1 MVDFADIL
9 EAQREANST
18 SEGVLVGQTD
28 LQNIM
33 QSLTSVAQQ
42 QLNTMK
48 DVFGSIKTSLSTQI
62 LPDQESDDE
71 QNTLLQSIGDKLGDL
86 STNLKDSIAG
96 VFKRSESSEEEE
108 DKQTK
113 SLFKRIGKGLSGIG
127 TKLGGLVDQGKQA
140 ASRVASGLGSIIK
153 GTLLGAS
160 LFALAKLL
168 QSETFAT
175 LLRDLLT
182 SILPSINKF
191 LAELKDFVTD
201 PNLIP
206 NLKKAFK
213 QVTAVLRE
221 FVEDVRDVLD
231 FFGILERSKE
241 EQIARDIEEDFKEN
255 EQNLRNRDLLE
266 EIAQKRAN
274 IAELEQKIAAEKNVP
289 QGQLESEKVKLTRL
303 ENQLAKLN
311 ANDPTSLGEQI
322 DEEVNQKLEQQKLDE
337 IKKQES
343 IVIQQEKQ
351 DRGSPLARDLEF
363 ERLQRKLQE
372 AEDQKK
378 LLLNMNKNPLEP
390 LVNQLALE
398 IAGTMSGATN
408 VVATDNSTLTNTVN
422 NSKSSTIMPTTI
434 ADNNPSIMTNRME

>member
-96 VFKRSESSEEEE
+96 VFKRSKSSEEEE

-274 IAELEQKIAAEKNVP
+274 IAELEQKITAGDRVP

-311 ANDPTSLGEQI
+311 ANDPTSLREQI
-322 DEEVNQKLEQQKLDE
+322 DKEVNQKLEQQKLDE
-337 IKKQES
+337 T
-343 IVIQQEKQ
+343 EKQ
-351 DRGSPLARDLEF
+351 KSIAKLQEIEKRGNLLARDLEF

-378 LLLNMNKNPLEP
+378 LLLNMNKNPES

>member
-1 MVDFADIL
+1 
-9 EAQREANST
+9 
-18 SEGVLVGQTD
+18 
-28 LQNIM
+28 
-33 QSLTSVAQQ
+33 
-42 QLNTMK
+42 MK

-96 VFKRSESSEEEE
+96 VFKRSKSSEEEE

-274 IAELEQKIAAEKNVP
+274 IAELEQKIAAGKNVP

-311 ANDPTSLGEQI
+311 ANDPTSLREQI
-322 DEEVNQKLEQQKLDE
+322 DKEVNQKLEQQKLDE
-337 IKKQES
+337 T
-343 IVIQQEKQ
+343 EKQ
-351 DRGSPLARDLEF
+351 KSIAKLQEIEKRGNLLARDLEF

-378 LLLNMNKNPLEP
+378 LLLNMNKNPES

>member
-96 VFKRSESSEEEE
+96 VFKRSKSSEEEE

-274 IAELEQKIAAEKNVP
+274 IAELEQKITAGDRVP

-311 ANDPTSLGEQI
+311 ADDPASLGEQI
-322 DEEVNQKLEQQKLDE
+322 DKEVNQELEKQELDK

-343 IVIQQEKQ
+343 IAKLQEIEK
-351 DRGSPLARDLEF
+351 RGNSLARDLEF

-372 AEDQKK
+372 EEDQKK
-378 LLLNMNKNPLEP
+378 LLLNMNKNPES

>member
-96 VFKRSESSEEEE
+96 VFKRSKSSEEEE

-274 IAELEQKIAAEKNVP
+274 IAELEQKITAGDRVP

-311 ANDPTSLGEQI
+311 ADDPASLGEQI
-322 DEEVNQKLEQQKLDE
+322 DKEVNQELEKQELDK

-343 IVIQQEKQ
+343 IAKLQEIEK
-351 DRGSPLARDLEF
+351 RGNPVARQLEL
-363 ERLQRKLQE
+363 EKLQRQLQE

-378 LLLNMNKNPLEP
+378 LLLNMNKNPES

>member
-96 VFKRSESSEEEE
+96 VFKRSKSSEEEE

-274 IAELEQKIAAEKNVP
+274 IAELEQKIAAGKNVP

-311 ANDPTSLGEQI
+311 ANDPTSLREQI
-322 DEEVNQKLEQQKLDE
+322 DKEVNQKLEQQKLDE
-337 IKKQES
+337 IEKQKS
-343 IVIQQEKQ
+343 IAKLQEKQ
-351 DRGSPLARDLEF
+351 NRGNPVARQLEL
-363 ERLQRKLQE
+363 EKLQRQLQE

-378 LLLNMNKNPLEP
+378 LLLNMNKNPES

>member
-1 MVDFADIL
+1 
-9 EAQREANST
+9 
-18 SEGVLVGQTD
+18 
-28 LQNIM
+28 
-33 QSLTSVAQQ
+33 VAQQ

-96 VFKRSESSEEEE
+96 VFKRSKSSEEEE

-113 SLFKRIGKGLSGIG
+113 SLIKRIGKGLSGIG

-274 IAELEQKIAAEKNVP
+274 IAELEQKITAGDRVP

-311 ANDPTSLGEQI
+311 ANDPTSLREQI
-322 DEEVNQKLEQQKLDE
+322 DKEVNQKLEQQKLDE
-337 IKKQES
+337 T
-343 IVIQQEKQ
+343 EKQ
-351 DRGSPLARDLEF
+351 KSIAKLQEIEKRGNLLARDLEF

-378 LLLNMNKNPLEP
+378 LLLNMNKNPES